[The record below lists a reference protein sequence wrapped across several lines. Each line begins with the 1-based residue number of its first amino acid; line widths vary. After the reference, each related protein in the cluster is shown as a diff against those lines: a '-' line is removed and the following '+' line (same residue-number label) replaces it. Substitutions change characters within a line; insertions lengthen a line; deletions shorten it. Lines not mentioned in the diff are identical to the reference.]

1 MKATTTTPRALLMMV
16 ATLATTFSVPV
27 PSFGNSIADAV
38 EEMDSGRVRFEFPA
52 RRGVRGDGSSIVISN
67 GSSTTWRNWRNGADR
82 RDLCDPCRIQVT
94 LNLRDGEIRRLRYR
108 VGARPRSAPQD
119 LQELGVVQAEVA
131 REFLMRMVNDTAN
144 TTENIAE
151 EALEAAILSEAGVPW
166 QELMQLARNNDR
178 SEELRSTALFWLGQE
193 AQDVVTEEL
202 EDFATDDILDLEV
215 RKSAIFALS
224 QHPDTQSIPSLQR
237 IVKEHR
243 HPEIRRS
250 AIFWLAQKESPE
262 VMDFFEEILSE
273 SNER

>member
-1 MKATTTTPRALLMMV
+1 MKATTTTPRVLLMML

-38 EEMDSGRVRFEFPA
+38 EKMDSGRVRFEFPA
-52 RRGVRGDGSSIVISN
+52 RPGVRGDGSSIVISN

-82 RDLCDPCRIQVT
+82 RDLCDPCRVQVT

-151 EALEAAILSEAGVPW
+151 EALEAAILSEAGVSW
-166 QELMQLARNNDR
+166 QELLQR
-178 SEELRSTALFWLGQE
+178 LGQE
-193 AQDVVTEEL
+193 AQDVVTKEL
-202 EDFATDDILDLEV
+202 EDIATDDIVDLKV

-224 QHPDTQSIPSLQR
+224 QRPDAQSIPSLQR

-243 HPEIRRS
+243 HPEIRRN